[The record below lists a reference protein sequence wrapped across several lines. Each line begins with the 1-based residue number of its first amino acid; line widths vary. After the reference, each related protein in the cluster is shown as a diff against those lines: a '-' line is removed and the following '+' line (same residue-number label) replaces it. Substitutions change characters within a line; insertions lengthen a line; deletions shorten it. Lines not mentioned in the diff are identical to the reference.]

1 MNSAD
6 FLTHFHQFSI
16 KIHFSVAGAVHKVAY
31 SSTLIYRLSH
41 SMSIAGSLYAHTS
54 ERAYVKHRAENEKVL
69 CKTERKEALLCVC
82 ILLIVS
88 ILHKIGRRQ

>member
-6 FLTHFHQFSI
+6 FLTHFHQFPL
-16 KIHFSVAGAVHKVAY
+16 KTEFWVAAAIHKVAY
-31 SSTLIYRLSH
+31 VSTLIYSLSH

-82 ILLIVS
+82 ILLTVRVPD
-88 ILHKIGRRQ
+88 KVGGRQ

>member
-6 FLTHFHQFSI
+6 FLTHFHQFPL
-16 KIHFSVAGAVHKVAY
+16 KTEFWVAAAIHKVAY
-31 SSTLIYRLSH
+31 VSTLIYSLSH

-69 CKTERKEALLCVC
+69 CKTERKAALFGAC
-82 ILLIVS
+82 ILAVVY
-88 ILHKIGRRQ
+88 ILHKIQKRQ